1 MKKFIA
7 MFLSALMLLFCLT
20 SCSSEGLKGT
30 HHVEMVIK
38 NYGTIKI
45 ELDGDQAPLTVENF
59 VNLAK
64 SGFYNGLTFHRF
76 VSGFVLQGGDP
87 DGNGTGGCEST
98 IKGEFTA
105 NGIKNTI
112 KHKRG
117 VISMARNQFDYD
129 SASSQ
134 FFICL
139 DNSCQESLDGEYAAF
154 GRVTEGMDIIDQIC
168 ADVPESD
175 CIPTEEQP
183 IIEAINVID

>member
-1 MKKFIA
+1 MKKFISLF
-7 MFLSALMLLFCLT
+7 MSAVMILFCF
-20 SCSSEGLKGT
+20 SACSTEGLTGK

-38 NYGTIKI
+38 DYGTIKI

-76 VSGFVLQGGDP
+76 VDGFVLQGGDP
-87 DGNGTGGCEST
+87 DGNGTGGSENT

-105 NGIKNTI
+105 NGVKNTI

-117 VISMARNQFDYD
+117 VISMARNQYDYD

-139 DNSCQESLDGEYAAF
+139 DDSCQQSLDGEYAAF
-154 GRVTEGMDIIDQIC
+154 GKVTEGMDVIDSIC
-168 ADVPESD
+168 SSVEESN
-175 CIPTEEQP
+175 CLPQEQQP
-183 IIEAINVID
+183 VIKAINVID

>member
-7 MFLSALMLLFCLT
+7 LFISAITLLFCLSSCT
-20 SCSSEGLKGT
+20 SQGLKGS

-38 NYGTIKI
+38 DYGTIKI

-59 VNLAK
+59 VNLAN
-64 SGFYNGLTFHRF
+64 SGFYNGLTFHRY

-87 DGNGTGGCEST
+87 NGDGTGGCDST
-98 IKGEFTA
+98 IKGEFSA
-105 NGIKNTI
+105 NGVKNTI

-117 VISMARNQFDYD
+117 VISMARNQFDYN

-139 DNSCQESLDGEYAAF
+139 DNSCKDSLDGEYAAF
-154 GRVTEGMDIIDQIC
+154 GRITEGLEIIDLIC
-168 ADVPESD
+168 NSVPQSD
-175 CIPTEEQP
+175 CIPTEKQP
-183 IIEAINVID
+183 IIEAVNVID

>member
-7 MFLSALMLLFCLT
+7 LFISAITLLFCLSSCT
-20 SCSSEGLKGT
+20 SQGLKGT

-38 NYGTIKI
+38 DYGTIKI

-59 VNLAK
+59 VNLAN
-64 SGFYNGLTFHRF
+64 SGFYNGLTFHRY

-87 DGNGTGGCEST
+87 NGDGTGGCDST
-98 IKGEFTA
+98 IKGEFSA
-105 NGIKNTI
+105 NGVKNTI

-117 VISMARNQFDYD
+117 VISMARNQFDYN

-139 DNSCQESLDGEYAAF
+139 DNSCKDSLDGEYAAF
-154 GRVTEGMDIIDQIC
+154 GRITEGLDIIDLIC
-168 ADVPESD
+168 NSVPQSD
-175 CIPTEEQP
+175 CIPAEKQP
-183 IIEAINVID
+183 IIEAVNVID